1 MEEIVPSTKMGT
13 QTSLFVFEVQKNVCK
28 EIVVTKQYYVET
40 PNSFLHPSSRSTYF
54 YVDIIS
60 EQRK

>member
-1 MEEIVPSTKMGT
+1 MGT